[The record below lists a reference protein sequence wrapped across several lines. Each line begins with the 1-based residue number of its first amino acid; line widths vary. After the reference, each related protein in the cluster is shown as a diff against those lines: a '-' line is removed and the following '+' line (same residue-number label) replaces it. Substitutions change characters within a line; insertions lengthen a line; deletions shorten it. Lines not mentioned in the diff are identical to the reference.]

1 METLA
6 TQAKNLL
13 NIELT
18 PGQLAAFQT
27 YYTEMVAWNER
38 TNLTGITDYQ
48 EVQVKHFLDGLTLA
62 SPTLRGDKPSGVF
75 DLTNAALID
84 IGAGAG
90 FPGLPLK
97 LLFPQMRLTLV
108 DSVGKKTAFLSHLVG
123 KLRLEGVT
131 VLTGRAEDLGQQQA
145 HRERYDLA
153 TGRAVANLAVLAEY
167 CLPLC
172 KLGGLFIA
180 PKKGKLDEE
189 IAAAQ
194 PAIKMLGGRLRQTP
208 NFEFE
213 PDAHD
218 HRLLIVAD
226 KIEPTPSV
234 YPRRA
239 GLPAKRPLT

>member
-1 METLA
+1 MESLA
-6 TQAKNLL
+6 VHAKNLL

-18 PGQLAAFQT
+18 AIQLEAFQI
-27 YYTEMVAWNER
+27 YYTEMLAWNER

-48 EVQVKHFLDGLTLA
+48 EVQVKHFLDALTLA
-62 SPTLRGDKPSGVF
+62 SPTLRGEAVSTVF
-75 DLTNAALID
+75 DISEVALID

-97 LLFPQMRLTLV
+97 LLYPKMRLTLV

-145 HRERYDLA
+145 HRERYNMA

-172 KLGGLFIA
+172 KVGGLFVA
-180 PKKGKLDEE
+180 PKKGQLDKE
-189 IAAAQ
+189 ITLAQ
-194 PAIKMLGGRLRQTP
+194 PAIKLLGGELRQTP
-208 NFEFE
+208 TFEFE
-213 PDAHD
+213 PEMHD
-218 HRLLIVAD
+218 QRQLLVVD
-226 KIEPTPSV
+226 KIAPTPSA

-239 GLPAKRPLT
+239 GLPAKRPIT

>member
-1 METLA
+1 MESLA
-6 TQAKNLL
+6 VHAKNLL

-18 PGQLAAFQT
+18 AIQLEAFQI
-27 YYTEMVAWNER
+27 YYTEMLAWNER

-48 EVQVKHFLDGLTLA
+48 EVQVKHFLDALTLA
-62 SPTLRGDKPSGVF
+62 SPTLRGEAVSTVF
-75 DLTNAALID
+75 DISEVALID

-97 LLFPQMRLTLV
+97 LLYPKMRLTLV

-145 HRERYDLA
+145 HRERYNMA

-172 KLGGLFIA
+172 KVGGLFVA
-180 PKKGKLDEE
+180 PKKGQLDKE
-189 IAAAQ
+189 ITLAQ
-194 PAIKMLGGRLRQTP
+194 PAIKLLGGELRQTP
-208 NFEFE
+208 TFEFE
-213 PDAHD
+213 PETHD
-218 HRLLIVAD
+218 QRQLLVVD
-226 KIEPTPSV
+226 KIAPTPSA

-239 GLPAKRPLT
+239 GLPAKRPIT

>member
-1 METLA
+1 MESLA
-6 TQAKNLL
+6 THAKNLL

-18 PGQLAAFQT
+18 ASQLEAFQL
-27 YYTEMVAWNER
+27 YYTEMLAWNER
-38 TNLTGITDYQ
+38 VNLTGITDCQ
-48 EVQVKHFLDGLTLA
+48 EVQVKHFLDALTLA
-62 SPTLRGDKPSGVF
+62 SPTLRGDALFHVF
-75 DLTNAALID
+75 DMTDAALID

-97 LLFPQMRLTLV
+97 LLFPKMRLTLV

-123 KLRLEGVT
+123 KLGLEGVT

-145 HRERYDLA
+145 HRERYDMA
-153 TGRAVANLAVLAEY
+153 TGRAVANLAVLTEY

-172 KLGGLFIA
+172 KVGGLFVA

-194 PAIKMLGGRLRQTP
+194 PAIKILGGKLRQTP
-208 NFEFE
+208 AFEFE
-213 PDAHD
+213 PNAHD
-218 HRLLIVAD
+218 HRQLIAAD
-226 KIEPTPSV
+226 KIEPTPSA

-239 GLPAKRPLT
+239 GLPAKRPIT

>member
-1 METLA
+1 MESLA
-6 TQAKNLL
+6 VHAKNLL

-18 PGQLAAFQT
+18 AIQLEAFQI
-27 YYTEMVAWNER
+27 YYTEMLAWNER

-48 EVQVKHFLDGLTLA
+48 EVQVKHFLDALTLA
-62 SPTLRGDKPSGVF
+62 SPTLRGEAVSTVF
-75 DLTNAALID
+75 DISEVALID
-84 IGAGAG
+84 MGAGAG

-97 LLFPQMRLTLV
+97 LLYPKMRLTLV

-145 HRERYDLA
+145 HRERYNMA

-172 KLGGLFIA
+172 KVGGLFVA
-180 PKKGKLDEE
+180 PKKGQLDKE
-189 IAAAQ
+189 ITLAQ
-194 PAIKMLGGRLRQTP
+194 PAIKLLGGELRQTP
-208 NFEFE
+208 TFEFE
-213 PDAHD
+213 PETHD
-218 HRLLIVAD
+218 QRQLLVVD
-226 KIEPTPSV
+226 KIAPTPSA

-239 GLPAKRPLT
+239 GLPAKRPIT